1 MTQGELPQRWDVK
14 RLTEVTRIGV
24 PKGWKP
30 TPVDGKIPFIAMA
43 DIDELTGLSSRY
55 VLRDFQQV
63 SSGKVRF
70 GADAILAAKITP
82 CVENR
87 KTALVPEIP
96 TNGGFATT
104 EVFAVHP
111 SQKTDRKFLLYFLR
125 SPYARDILV
134 GSMTGTTGRQRVPK
148 DALESLRVPLPPLE
162 EQRRIV
168 ARIEALTRP
177 IEEANRL
184 RQAAREQT
192 EKIMPAALAEV
203 FRRAEEEG
211 WETLRIE
218 DVCTMKTGTTPP
230 SKRDEYYGGEMPW
243 FCPGDL
249 GEHKLL
255 TQSARTITNKAIDER
270 KARVFEEGTVLLVT
284 IGATLGKVGLAP
296 RPVSSNQQIT
306 GMRFVDS
313 IMPDHAY
320 WWFRSQYY
328 ALREVAPA
336 ATLPILNQ
344 RLLGSL
350 SIRVPPWGV
359 QREVVGY
366 LDGMQERVEQ
376 LRRLQKETEAQLDA
390 LIPAVL
396 AKAFRGEL

>member
-1 MTQGELPQRWDVK
+1 MTQGELPQGWDVK
-14 RLTEVTRIGV
+14 RLAEVTRIGV

-55 VLRDFQQV
+55 VLKDLQQV
-63 SSGKVRF
+63 TSGKVRF

-148 DALESLRVPLPPLE
+148 DALENLRVPLPPLE

-168 ARIEALTRP
+168 ARIEELTRP
-177 IEEANRL
+177 IEEAKRL
-184 RQAAREQT
+184 RQAAREQA

-203 FRRAEEEG
+203 FERAEEEG
-211 WETLRIE
+211 WETHGIAS
-218 DVCTMKTGTTPP
+218 VCRMKTGTTPP
-230 SKRDEYYGGEMPW
+230 SKQEEYYGGKIPW

-255 TQSARTITNKAIDER
+255 THSSRTITQKAIDDK
-270 KARVFEEGTVLLVT
+270 KAKVFERGTVLLVT
-284 IGATLGKVGLAP
+284 IGATLGKVGLSP

-306 GMRFVDS
+306 GMRFADS
-313 IMPDHAY
+313 IMPDYAY
-320 WWFRSQYY
+320 WWFRSQYH

-344 RLLGSL
+344 RVLGSL
-350 SIRVPPWGV
+350 PIRVPVLGV
-359 QREVVGY
+359 QRQVVDY
-366 LDGMQERVEQ
+366 LDGVQANVEQ
-376 LRRLQKETEAQLDA
+376 LRRLQEETQAQLDA

-396 AKAFRGEL
+396 AKAFRGL